1 MGQRIVSV
9 AFDSNP
15 VILRQLQIQSP
26 DLEYLRE
33 QFSVLMKRRFF
44 EVCSFQEGHGMKG
57 IAGLNSKVRQLSQ
70 TFLLSNTDA

>member
-1 MGQRIVSV
+1 MGQRIVSA

-15 VILRQLQIQSP
+15 VILKQIQVQST

-33 QFSVLMKRRFF
+33 QFGTLSKRRTF

-57 IAGLNSKVRQLSQ
+57 IAGLNSKVC
-70 TFLLSNTDA
+70 